1 MLSRILL
8 CEELPLMREGLHTL
22 LDALPDID
30 VIASTES
37 RMETLQLART
47 RSPDVILIGVSE
59 VASAVRL
66 VRSLGEEARPPG
78 TAPGSVVFHNRGD
91 DRGVAELLRAGTR
104 GLLNRDA
111 TSAEVIAA
119 TRAVARGRASVG
131 PDVIDS
137 LVEWFRDGF
146 TALRFDPGPEVG
158 SLTGR
163 ERQVLSLVG
172 QGLSVDDIAKDLY
185 IGVSTVRTHLHR
197 IRHKIGLGDR
207 AQLVAFAY
215 RTGLV
220 RHAA

>member
-1 MLSRILL
+1 MLSRILV

-30 VIASTES
+30 VLASTES
-37 RMETLQLART
+37 RMETLRLART
-47 RSPDVILIGVSE
+47 RRPDVVLIGVSE

-66 VRSLGEEARPPG
+66 VRSLGDEARPPR
-78 TAPGSVVFHNRGD
+78 TVPGSVVFHGRGD

-111 TSAEVIAA
+111 TSAEVIAT
-119 TRAVARGRASVG
+119 TRAVARGRAAVG
-131 PDVIDS
+131 PDVVDS
-137 LVEWFRDGF
+137 LVDWFRNG
-146 TALRFDPGPEVG
+146 ASPRPDPGPEAG

-163 ERQVLSLVG
+163 ERQVLALVG
-172 QGLSVDDIAKDLY
+172 QGLSVDDIAGDLY

-197 IRHKIGLGDR
+197 IRHKVGLRDR

-220 RHAA
+220 SHVA

>member
-1 MLSRILL
+1 MDHAARVG
-8 CEELPLMREGLHTL
+8 PHTL

-47 RSPDVILIGVSE
+47 RSPDVVLIGVSE

-66 VRSLGEEARPPG
+66 VRSLGEDAR
-78 TAPGSVVFHNRGD
+78 TAPGSVVFHGRGD
-91 DRGVAELLRAGTR
+91 DQGVAELLRAGTR

-131 PDVIDS
+131 PDVVDS

-146 TALRFDPGPEVG
+146 TAPRFDPGPEVG